1 MKYPIINLHYVTND
15 IDDGH
20 GDTILDI
27 DRVYNT
33 NRRPV
38 TKWKPEPYPSRPN
51 IYEDKNIYDAFNYE
65 ASDERRGEQDRP
77 LAAHRPFDNN
87 GPPIVDRNY
96 YSRPP
101 R

>member
-1 MKYPIINLHYVTND
+1 MNVDIVLVYSVTN
-15 IDDGH
+15 IPDGDH
-20 GDTILDI
+20 GDAVLDI

-33 NRRPV
+33 HRRPV

-51 IYEDKNIYDAFNYE
+51 IYNDKNIYEAFNSE
-65 ASDERRGEQDRP
+65 GSDERRGEHDRP
-77 LAAHRPFDNN
+77 MAAHRPFDDN